1 MEDNRFSTPILFIIF
16 NRPNTARAV
25 FEEIRKIRPRQL
37 FVAADGPRPFR
48 ADDIEKCQQT
58 KDILKGIDWDCELKT
73 FFRESNVGC
82 GLNVAESI
90 SWFFSYVDK
99 GIIMED
105 DIIPHPEF
113 FPFCTQMLE
122 RYEND
127 ESVSAINGFYGE
139 NLPCTDNSY
148 FFRTDFSGWGWA
160 TWKRVWDKFDF
171 FLRDYSLQEL
181 KKALHRNHFCRK
193 ECFDKIDQYLLTRK
207 GKADSWDWQFRLY
220 LLKWN
225 SFVLTPNLN
234 MVKCIG
240 YGDDSTHFKG
250 RTAPTHAVHP
260 IFPLRHPEKV
270 ECAAQKNDS
279 RRYLVAV
286 KFPGMKHCVFLKKNF
301 IWWVWRWFRRN
312 FVIRP
317 LYSPSVHKKFTA

>member
-1 MEDNRFSTPILFIIF
+1 MEDSHFSTPILFIIF
-16 NRPNTARAV
+16 NRPDTARAV
-25 FEEIRKIRPRQL
+25 FEEIRKIRPKRL
-37 FVAADGPRPFR
+37 FVAADGPRPSR
-48 ADDIEKCQQT
+48 PDDIEKCQRT
-58 KDILKGIDWDCELKT
+58 KEILKGIDWDCELKT

-90 SWFFSYVDK
+90 SWFFSHVDK

-127 ESVSAINGFYGE
+127 ESVAAINGFYGE
-139 NLPCTDNSY
+139 NIPYTEDSY

-171 FLRDYSLQEL
+171 FLRDYSRQDL
-181 KKALHRNHFCRK
+181 KNAMRRIHAERK
-193 ECFDKIDQYLLTRK
+193 EWLNKKDQYLLTRQ

-225 SFVLTPNLN
+225 SFVLTPRLN

-240 YGDDSTHFKG
+240 YGDDSSHFKG
-250 RTAPTHAVHP
+250 QKAPKHIVYP

-270 ECAAQKNDS
+270 ECITPAYNS
-279 RRYLVAV
+279 RRYTVAV
-286 KFPGMKHCVFLKKNF
+286 RLPGSRHSFMMKKNF
-301 IWWVWRWFRRN
+301 IWWTWRWFRRN
-312 FVIRP
+312 FIAST
-317 LYSPSVHKKFTA
+317 LYSPTDNR